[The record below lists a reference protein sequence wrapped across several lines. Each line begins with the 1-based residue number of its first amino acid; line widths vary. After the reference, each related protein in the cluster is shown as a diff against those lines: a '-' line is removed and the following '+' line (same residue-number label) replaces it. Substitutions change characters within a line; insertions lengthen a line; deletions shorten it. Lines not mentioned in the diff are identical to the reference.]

1 MKPLHLLML
10 LALCAGCSKPKSGP
24 PPFGAMPVSVAPP
37 VQREI
42 QDWDEFTG
50 RIEASESVEI
60 RPRVSGYVDRVHF
73 KSGELVQK
81 GDVLFTI
88 DARPFQAVL
97 DRAEAELNQA
107 ETRLKWTKSE
117 AERAERLSVSKTMST
132 EEADKQRRA
141 FEEAS
146 AGIGV
151 SQAARKAA
159 ALDVEFCTVRAPI
172 AGRVS
177 RELVTAGNY
186 VSGVA
191 GFTTLLTTLVRMDP
205 VHVYADVD
213 ETTFLR
219 YQRLTTEGKATHLS
233 DNGTPAEMQL
243 DGESGYPHA
252 GKIESFDNRIQGS
265 TGSIL
270 LRAEFP
276 NAGGTLRPGSFVR
289 LRIPAGPK
297 YQALLVTERAVGT
310 DQGRKFLLIVGPN
323 NITEYKPVEVGPLL
337 GDQRVIRSGLAA
349 TDSVIVNGLQRAR
362 PGAPVVPE
370 PAKPEELS
378 GTVALK

>member
-1 MKPLHLLML
+1 MKHVLFIPL
-10 LALCAGCSKPKSGP
+10 LALLAGCSKPKGGP
-24 PPFGAMPVSVAPP
+24 PKLGAMPVSVAPP

-50 RIEASESVEI
+50 RIEASEAVEI
-60 RPRVSGYVDRVHF
+60 RPRVSGYLDKVHF
-73 KSGELVQK
+73 KSGEMVAK

-97 DRAEAELNQA
+97 DRTEAELNQA

-117 AERAERLSVSKTMST
+117 AERAERLAVSKTMSS
-132 EEADKQRRA
+132 EEVDKQRRA
-141 FEEAS
+141 HEEAQ

-151 SQAARKAA
+151 AQAARKAA

-177 RELVTAGNY
+177 RELVTGGNY

-213 ETTFLR
+213 ESTFLR

-233 DNGTPAEMQL
+233 AGETPAEMQL
-243 DGESGYPHA
+243 DGEADYPHR
-252 GKIESFDNRIQGS
+252 GKIESFDNRLQGS

-276 NAGGTLRPGSFVR
+276 NADGALRPGSFVR
-289 LRIPAGPK
+289 LRVPAGPK

-310 DQGRKFLLIVGPN
+310 DQGRKFLLTVGAN

-337 GDQRVIRSGLAA
+337 GDQRVIRKGLAA

-362 PGAPVVPE
+362 PGGPVVPE